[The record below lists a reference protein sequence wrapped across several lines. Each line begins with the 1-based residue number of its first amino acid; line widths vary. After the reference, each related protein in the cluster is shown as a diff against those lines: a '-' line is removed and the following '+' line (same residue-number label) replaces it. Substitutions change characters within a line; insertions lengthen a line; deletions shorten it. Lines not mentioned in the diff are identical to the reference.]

1 MTSRENQEFIVSY
14 AMRQQARADN
24 LIVSFAAVRSR
35 NAPPEKR
42 LLTSEPHSFHEIC
55 QSRLPFHFQER
66 FRAKFALWN
75 LPNQRMLFYLCIPSS
90 ETSQMDMRISGF
102 CLGTPKNT
110 SDAWMSLVFSWRLFK
125 VKAELQASIRKTLQD
140 SLNVV

>member
-1 MTSRENQEFIVSY
+1 MTSRENQEFIVIY

-42 LLTSEPHSFHEIC
+42 LLTSELHSSHEIC

-66 FRAKFALWN
+66 FRAKFAL
-75 LPNQRMLFYLCIPSS
+75 
-90 ETSQMDMRISGF
+90 
-102 CLGTPKNT
+102 
-110 SDAWMSLVFSWRLFK
+110 
-125 VKAELQASIRKTLQD
+125 
-140 SLNVV
+140 